1 MKVVHIAE
9 TIKGGVGTCLN
20 VFDAAFA
27 GEDVQSLYVV
37 PQQHADHLT
46 VSGRVIPFDRPG
58 RGMGAI
64 RNLIAV
70 ARQVVREEKPD
81 VIFFQ
86 STYSLLVMAAFRA
99 MRVQGKYV
107 YNPHGWARL
116 RYDHNPRLQR
126 AVGLVEGRLSR
137 LADRVTNVSENDRQ
151 LAETSG
157 YGGRHVVIENAMPDV
172 PPPAPLPEGVFPA
185 DKVNLLF
192 VGRFDRQKGLDVLLD
207 AYKQASSKRP
217 DLHLHIIGAAVEDGT
232 DADASDLPESI
243 TFHGWVTPDD
253 IPAYYASADLV
264 LMPSRWESLPMV
276 IIEALRGGTPVMLS
290 DLCGMGSLIAEGQ
303 SGFAVPLEAE
313 AWARAMAGLNKAQL
327 QAMRPASRLLF
338 ERRYSL
344 DRYRAETRTLI
355 EQLAQ

>member
-20 VFDAAFA
+20 VFDSAFA
-27 GEDVQSLYVV
+27 GEDVRSVYVV

-46 VSGRVIPFDRPG
+46 VSGRVIPFDRPC

-64 RNLIAV
+64 RNLISV
-70 ARQVVREEKPD
+70 ARQVVQDEKPD

-99 MRVQGKYV
+99 MRVPGVYI
-107 YNPHGWARL
+107 YNPHGWARQ
-116 RYDHNPRLQR
+116 RYDHNSRLQR
-126 AVGLVEGRLSR
+126 AVSLIEGRLSR
-137 LADRVTNVSENDRQ
+137 LADRVTNVSDNDRQ

-172 PPPAPLPEGVFPA
+172 PAPAPLPEGLFSE

-207 AYKQASSKRP
+207 AYKRASAERP
-217 DLHLHIIGAAVEDGT
+217 DLHLHIVGAAVEDGSN
-232 DADASDLPESI
+232 ADSSELPDSV
-243 TFHGWVTPDD
+243 TFHGWVTPTK
-253 IPAYYASADLV
+253 IPAYYAVVDLV

-290 DLCGMGSLIAEGQ
+290 DLCGMGSLIEEGR

-313 AWARAMAGLNKAQL
+313 VWARAIAGLDKAEL
-327 QAMRPASRLLF
+327 QAMRPASRKLF
-338 ERRYSL
+338 ETRYSL
-344 DRYRAETRTLI
+344 ERYRSETQALMD
-355 EQLAQ
+355 QLTT